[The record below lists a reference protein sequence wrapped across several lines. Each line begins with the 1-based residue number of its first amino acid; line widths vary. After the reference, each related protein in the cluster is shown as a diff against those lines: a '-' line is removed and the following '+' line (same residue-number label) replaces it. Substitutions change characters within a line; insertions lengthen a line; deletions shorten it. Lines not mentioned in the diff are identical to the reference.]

1 MTRLDKIKEA
11 LQCLNPD
18 YLEVIDDSALHQG
31 HAGALTGKGHFTVK
45 ITSQML
51 QTKSRI
57 EQHRLIYAALGS
69 LMETDIHALS
79 IKII

>member
-11 LQCLNPD
+11 LQDLNPT

-45 ITSQML
+45 INSTML
-51 QTKSRI
+51 QAKSRI
-57 EQHRLIYAALGS
+57 EQHRLVYAALGS

-79 IKII
+79 IQII